1 MARDV
6 HAVSS
11 MTFQRLSSSPLP
23 VRTFAA
29 PPRNPTNHTHQLINN
44 ATPYVA
50 LRSTL
55 SSFWGVW
62 LFWDSFPSSPCVSRL
77 SPGARSVSPSLSTL
91 YSCSE
96 GSSTHNNKT
105 LTDTPFDNNF
115 FTMTLILATILKL
128 MYLQSKQYSFTVKL
142 NTCALFYLFTSS
154 STLLSLVPFSCW
166 CKLYMSSVPIYY

>member
-11 MTFQRLSSSPLP
+11 MIFQCLSSSPLP

-55 SSFWGVW
+55 SSF
-62 LFWDSFPSSPCVSRL
+62 
-77 SPGARSVSPSLSTL
+77 
-91 YSCSE
+91 
-96 GSSTHNNKT
+96 
-105 LTDTPFDNNF
+105 
-115 FTMTLILATILKL
+115 
-128 MYLQSKQYSFTVKL
+128 
-142 NTCALFYLFTSS
+142 
-154 STLLSLVPFSCW
+154 
-166 CKLYMSSVPIYY
+166 